1 MSIIITGATG
11 QLGSKVIGHLLKQ
24 GVPAEEIVA
33 IVRSPEKAAH
43 LAELGLELRY
53 GDYNDRFVLQTAFAG
68 ADKLLF
74 IPSPDAHD
82 ETLRLLQHTHVA
94 MAAREASVPHIVYYG
109 YAFAED
115 SKLPLA
121 ATHLLTEGILRST
134 GIPHTFLRNP
144 LYADIFLDPRSLQ
157 AAAQYGT
164 LKSNTGEGPIHSPSR
179 YDLARAGAAVL
190 TGEGH
195 ENKTYELVLSRAWT
209 CRELAEALSSAAGK
223 PVAYEPISYEEN
235 QALLVRAGLP
245 EDVAGM
251 LSGINEHI
259 ASGGSSRTGLDLE
272 QLIGEPTPLE
282 ELVREG
288 LAMKTS

>member
-11 QLGSKVIGHLLKQ
+11 QLGSRVIGQLLKQ
-24 GVPAEEIVA
+24 EVPAEHIVA
-33 IVRSPEKAAH
+33 LVRHPEKAAH

-53 GDYNDRFVLQTAFAG
+53 GDYNDRFSLQSAFAG

-94 MAAREASVPHIVYYG
+94 IAARDAGVPHIVYYG
-109 YAFAED
+109 YAFAEE

-134 GIPHTFLRNP
+134 GIPYTFLRNP
-144 LYADIFLDPRSLQ
+144 LYADVFLDPQSLQ

-164 LKSNTGEGPIHSPSR
+164 LKANTGEGAIHSPSR

-195 ENKTYELVLSRAWT
+195 ENKTYELVLGRTWT
-209 CRELAEALSSAAGK
+209 FRELADAIASVAGK
-223 PVAYEPISYEEN
+223 PVGYEPITSEEN
-235 QALLVRAGLP
+235 QALLVQAGLP
-245 EDVAGM
+245 KEVAGM
-251 LSGINEHI
+251 LSGINDFI
-259 ASGGSSRTGLDLE
+259 ASGGSSRTGKDLE
-272 QLIGEPTPLE
+272 HLIGEPTPLQ